1 MRKYLKT
8 IIQFIEEVTCIID
21 KWVNSWYTSSLFHIC
36 LTPWYKILEFPL
48 ELFPCDA
55 QKYGGLFS
63 EIFLVLLPHT
73 TSVWTFSFL
82 HLYRFHAAHL
92 WLYSQK
98 FLLSGIPDPKGLL
111 CQVCLESSWGGAP
124 PAPSVRLPSGPLVLE
139 RAKPQQVS
147 AALLKVA
154 HVAFQWI
161 PVGYFKGLSSSL
173 LLPSSS
179 YTDAVCVLWLMVVW
193 PHLPIVWGP

>member
-111 CQVCLESSWGGAP
+111 SGLFGEFMGRGSSSSFSPSSFRALGIGESKTSA
-124 PAPSVRLPSGPLVLE
+124 SVSCSPQSGPRCFPVNTCW
-139 RAKPQQVS
+139 
-147 AALLKVA
+147 LL
-154 HVAFQWI
+154 
-161 PVGYFKGLSSSL
+161 
-173 LLPSSS
+173 
-179 YTDAVCVLWLMVVW
+179 
-193 PHLPIVWGP
+193 

>member
-36 LTPWYKILEFPL
+36 LTPWYKIL
-48 ELFPCDA
+48 
-55 QKYGGLFS
+55 QS
-63 EIFLVLLPHT
+63 
-73 TSVWTFSFL
+73 S
-82 HLYRFHAAHL
+82 
-92 WLYSQK
+92 
-98 FLLSGIPDPKGLL
+98 LLSCFHVMLKNMVACFLRFSWFCYHTPPRSEPSLSFISIVSMLLIFDYIPRSFSAVGSLTQKGS
-111 CQVCLESSWGGAP
+111 CQVCLESSWGGAS